1 MDRVLLLAVVVVVG
15 LVAAIGGSGGQTSAT
30 TTGAPATSVGGMALA
45 QPTAQPTARQQEY
58 RTSFGQFELDQTIA
72 AIRSRSDAGAQIV
85 PAGCVPYQQGGVAVP
100 GQFTD
105 CRIDAYWSGK
115 FAGSFRLY
123 VAGGQLVLVGL

>member
-1 MDRVLLLAVVVVVG
+1 MDRVLLLAVIVVVG
-15 LVAAIGGSGGQTSAT
+15 LVAAIGGAGGQTSAS

-45 QPTAQPTARQQEY
+45 QPTAQPQEG
-58 RTSFGQFELDQTIA
+58 RTSFGQWELDQTIA
-72 AIRSRSDAGAQIV
+72 AIRSRSDAAAQIV
-85 PAGCVPYQQGGVAVP
+85 PAGCMPYQQGGVAVP

-105 CRIDAYWSGK
+105 CQIDAYWSGK